1 VPPGAAKIAKIGR
14 SGSPRSVVSLA
25 AMSAA
30 ILCIGTELTRGELQN
45 TNATWLAEALTTIGF
60 DVQEIDCVDDDRPRI
75 EAALGR
81 LSQAHEVVVCTG
93 GLGPTTDDITTEC
106 AARLAGVELVRDE
119 PSLELIRERLARFGR
134 QMAVSNAK
142 QADFP
147 RGSRILPNPNGTA
160 PGFELKLNRALAY
173 FMPGVPF
180 EMKAMFE
187 SFIEPAILPLLGDRH
202 FQVLL
207 RTYGLAES
215 EVNDRLGG
223 IEAEFGVL
231 IGYRATLP
239 EIEVKVLA
247 RAASVELAKE
257 RAEAGARAVRERLG
271 EEAIFGEGKTRF
283 PEALCLLLQA
293 KSQTLALAESCTGG
307 LVSELLTAHS
317 GSSAVFRG
325 GAVTYSNE
333 SKIALLGVPAVL
345 LARFGAV
352 SAEVAR
358 AMAEGAR
365 AAFNSDLAL
374 ALTGIAGPTGGSA
387 DKPVGLVHFA
397 VASASGVS
405 DRRVV
410 FSGNRDQVRRRAAF
424 AGLALVRRVAQHGHE
439 PA

>member
-1 VPPGAAKIAKIGR
+1 MEIGLGHGHGHVYGLGR
-14 SGSPRSVVSLA
+14 RVVSLR

-45 TNATWLAEALTTIGF
+45 TNATWLAEALTAIGF
-60 DVQEIDCVDDDRPRI
+60 EVQDIDCVDDDRARI
-75 EAALGR
+75 EAALTR
-81 LSQAHEVVVCTG
+81 LSQAHQIVICTG

-119 PSLELIRERLARFGR
+119 ASLEAIRERLARFGR
-134 QMAVSNAK
+134 PMATSNAK

-147 RGSRILPNPNGTA
+147 RGCRILPNPNGTA
-160 PGFELKLNRALAY
+160 PGFELTLNRALAY

-187 SFIEPAILPLLGDRH
+187 SFIVPAISPLLRDRH
-202 FQVLL
+202 SQILL
-207 RTYGLAES
+207 RTFGAAES
-215 EVNDRLGG
+215 EVNDRLAG
-223 IEAEFGVL
+223 IEAEFGVT

-257 RAEAGARAVRERLG
+257 RAESGAQAVRARLG
-271 EEAIFGEGKTRF
+271 EELIFGEGKTRF
-283 PEALCLLLQA
+283 PEAVCNLLQS
-293 KSQTLALAESCTGG
+293 KSLTLALAESCTGG
-307 LVSELLTAHS
+307 LVSELITDHPGAS
-317 GSSAVFRG
+317 TVFRG

-365 AAFNSDLAL
+365 LAFNADLAL
-374 ALTGIAGPTGGSA
+374 SLTGVAGPTGGSA
-387 DKPVGLVHFA
+387 EKPVGLVHYA
-397 VASASGVS
+397 VASAAGVS

-410 FSGNRDQVRRRAAF
+410 FSGNREQVRRRAAF
-424 AGLALVRRVAQHGHE
+424 AGLALVRRVAQYGHE

>member
-1 VPPGAAKIAKIGR
+1 
-14 SGSPRSVVSLA
+14 
-25 AMSAA
+25 MSAA

-45 TNATWLAEALTTIGF
+45 SNATWLAEALTTIGF
-60 DVQEIDCVDDDRPRI
+60 EVQDIACVDDDRERI

-81 LSQAHEVVVCTG
+81 LTLAHEVVVCTG

-106 AARLAGVELVRDE
+106 AARVAGVELVRDE
-119 PSLELIRERLARFGR
+119 PSLEAIRERLSRFGR
-134 QMAVSNAK
+134 QMAQSNAK

-147 RGSRILPNPNGTA
+147 RGCRILPNANGTA

-187 SFIEPAILPLLGDRH
+187 SYIEPAIAPLVGDRH

-207 RTYGLAES
+207 RTFGLAES
-215 EVNDRLGG
+215 EVNDRLAG
-223 IEAEFGVL
+223 IEAEFGVS

-247 RAASVELAKE
+247 RAHSLALARE
-257 RAEAGARAVRERLG
+257 RAERGAQAVRERLG
-271 EEAIFGEGKTRF
+271 DEVIFGEGKARF
-283 PEALCLLLQA
+283 PEAVCALLQT
-293 KSQTLALAESCTGG
+293 KGQTLALAESCTGG

-358 AMAEGAR
+358 SMAEGAR
-365 AAFNSDLAL
+365 VAFNADIAL
-374 ALTGIAGPTGGSA
+374 ALTGIAGPTGGSEE
-387 DKPVGLVHFA
+387 KPVGLVHFA
-397 VASASGVS
+397 VATAAGVS

-410 FSGNRDQVRRRAAF
+410 FGGNRDQVRRRAAI
-424 AGLALVRRVAQHGHE
+424 AGLALVRRVTQHGHE
-439 PA
+439 PAT

>member
-1 VPPGAAKIAKIGR
+1 
-14 SGSPRSVVSLA
+14 
-25 AMSAA
+25 MSAA

-45 TNATWLAEALTTIGF
+45 SNATWLAEALTTIGF
-60 DVQEIDCVDDDRPRI
+60 EVLDIACVDDDRGRI
-75 EAALGR
+75 EAALTR
-81 LSQAHEVVVCTG
+81 LTQAHEVVVCTG

-106 AARLAGVELVRDE
+106 AARLAGAPLVRDE
-119 PSLELIRERLARFGR
+119 FSLELIRERLLRFGR
-134 QMAVSNAK
+134 QMALSNAK

-187 SFIEPAILPLLGDRH
+187 SFVEPAILPLLGDRH

-207 RTYGLAES
+207 RTLGLAES
-215 EVNDRLGG
+215 EVNDRLAG

-231 IGYRATLP
+231 IGYRATMP

-247 RAASVELAKE
+247 RAATVEQAQE
-257 RAEAGARAVRERLG
+257 RAERGARAVQERLG
-271 EEAIFGEGKTRF
+271 EELIFGQGKARF
-283 PEALCLLLQA
+283 PEAVCTLLQA
-293 KSQTLALAESCTGG
+293 KGLTLALAESCTGG
-307 LVSELLTAHS
+307 LVSELLTGHS
-317 GSSAVFRG
+317 GSSVVFRG

-365 AAFNSDLAL
+365 LAFNADVAL
-374 ALTGIAGPTGGSA
+374 SLTGIAGPTGGS
-387 DKPVGLVHFA
+387 DEKPVGLVHFA
-397 VASASGVS
+397 VATAAGVS
-405 DRRVV
+405 ERRVV
-410 FSGNRDQVRRRAAF
+410 FTGNREQIRRRAAF
-424 AGLALVRRVAQHGHE
+424 AGLSLVRRVAQHGHE
-439 PA
+439 PTI